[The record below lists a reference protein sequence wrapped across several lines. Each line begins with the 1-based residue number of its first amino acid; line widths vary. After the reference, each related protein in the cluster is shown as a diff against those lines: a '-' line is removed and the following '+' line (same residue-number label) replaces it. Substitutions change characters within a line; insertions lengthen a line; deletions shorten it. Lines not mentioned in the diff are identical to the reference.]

1 MRRIK
6 RLVQGALLRRLVCL
20 KRVIKQ
26 RRNQRFRL
34 A

>member
-6 RLVQGALLRRLVCL
+6 RLVQGALLRRLGFL
-20 KRVIKQ
+20 KRVTKQ
-26 RRNQRFRL
+26 RSNQRFRP

>member
-6 RLVQGALLRRLVCL
+6 RLVQGALLRILVFL
-20 KRVIKQ
+20 KRVTKQ
-26 RRNQRFRL
+26 RRNQRFRS